1 VLVTIT
7 TSHHLNG
14 IHPFL
19 CRGVQP
25 NSGCGRNK
33 QVRAILSRIVNPAAP
48 GHRLADHNGSRWLN
62 HRSINMSLACARR
75 DTRNSTLSARSSR
88 SRIRLVSSRS
98 KVWVVSKERWS
109 AYSDTLYSTLI
120 LPGGERWP
128 ERGIY
133 FPLPRSIQHRNV
145 SEQRN
150 DARQSP

>member
-1 VLVTIT
+1 
-7 TSHHLNG
+7 
-14 IHPFL
+14 
-19 CRGVQP
+19 
-25 NSGCGRNK
+25 
-33 QVRAILSRIVNPAAP
+33 
-48 GHRLADHNGSRWLN
+48 
-62 HRSINMSLACARR
+62 MSLACARR